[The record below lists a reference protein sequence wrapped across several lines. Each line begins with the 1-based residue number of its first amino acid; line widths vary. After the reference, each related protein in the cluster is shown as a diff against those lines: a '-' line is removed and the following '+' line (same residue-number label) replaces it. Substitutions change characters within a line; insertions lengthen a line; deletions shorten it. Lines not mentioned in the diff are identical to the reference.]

1 MYRRGAFLSK
11 KGLWN
16 STEVPLHLNKIHL
29 NDHWK
34 SNNTFLLKSLRRR
47 TLCKLPSLLVTMP
60 QNYKQ
65 FLTAQWI
72 QKPGESFV
80 VTEGTSG
87 WSQVKLKGLQ
97 AGLVQFQPPE
107 YFGFMIREETEK
119 GPKGTRVFISS
130 PPPPEHTHI
139 FWQRASWDPLPMFK
153 RGSRTFRATQL
164 FSSKRSFYHED
175 VGQQASGRDGNTAP
189 RQPLSPSFYLSAPAR
204 KALPFT
210 VIS

>member
-1 MYRRGAFLSK
+1 MNSPTFLVLDSLLQKNKKIWRSQRLISSWYNLWIHCMYRRGAFLSK

-34 SNNTFLLKSLRRR
+34 SNDNTFLLKSLRRR
-47 TLCKLPSLLVTMP
+47 TLCKLPSLLVTTP

-65 FLTAQWI
+65 FLTAQWV

-119 GPKGTRVFISS
+119 GPKGTRVFIS
-130 PPPPEHTHI
+130 PTPAPRTHTH
-139 FWQRASWDPLPMFK
+139 FLTK
-153 RGSRTFRATQL
+153 G
-164 FSSKRSFYHED
+164 
-175 VGQQASGRDGNTAP
+175 
-189 RQPLSPSFYLSAPAR
+189 
-204 KALPFT
+204 
-210 VIS
+210 